1 MRGPGAGDRHGR
13 RPAPGG
19 AARARM
25 AVRHAERAGRAAQGS
40 ARAAAEASV
49 RRLPDMSRTAAWAV
63 DGARFVL
70 QRLVL
75 RPLVRSVVSVE
86 VEGAERVRDLP
97 TPFVVVANHSSHLD
111 APLVLGALPPRVS
124 QRLAVAAAADYFFD
138 ARWRARI
145 TGLVFNAFPVD
156 RGGTRGSHRGLA
168 AQLLD
173 EGVPLLL
180 FPEGTRSRDG
190 SMAPF
195 KVGAAA
201 LAVTRGVPVV
211 PVALVGAYAAM
222 PRGRSWPLPG
232 RPPVKVVVGEPLHP
246 REGENARAL
255 TQRVALA
262 VERLVLGQDE
272 ADGEGEGGP
281 GVVAVVET
289 EGRRAADP
297 AEASLPA
304 EDDAS
309 TTPGPGRDEG
319 RPGAGAS

>member
-1 MRGPGAGDRHGR
+1 MGTGR
-13 RPAPGG
+13 RGVAPGVRGG
-19 AARARM
+19 AARAR
-25 AVRHAERAGRAAQGS
+25 
-40 ARAAAEASV
+40 AAARLGPQAPDAI
-49 RRLPDMSRTAAWAV
+49 RRLPAMSRTAAWAA

-75 RPLVRSVVSVE
+75 RPLVRGVVSVD
-86 VEGAERVRDLP
+86 VEGTERLRGLEP
-97 TPFVVVANHSSHLD
+97 PFVVVANHSSHLD

-124 QRLAVAAAADYFFD
+124 QHLAVAAAADYFFD
-138 ARWRARI
+138 ARWRARL

-156 RGGTRGSHRGLA
+156 RSGTRGNHRGLA

-211 PVALVGAYAAM
+211 PVGLVGAYDAM

-232 RPPVKVVVGEPLHP
+232 RPPVRVVVGEPLHP
-246 REGENARAL
+246 RAGENARAL

-262 VERLVLGQDE
+262 VERLVRGEEE
-272 ADGEGEGGP
+272 ADGEGDGGP
-281 GVVAVVET
+281 GVMAVVET
-289 EGRRAADP
+289 EAPERPADR
-297 AEASLPA
+297 PA
-304 EDDAS
+304 ED
-309 TTPGPGRDEG
+309 G
-319 RPGAGAS
+319 RPADVRAEDVDAPPVEEDRGRSDPGAQAS

>member
-1 MRGPGAGDRHGR
+1 MRGPLGAGRHGV
-13 RPAPGG
+13 APGG
-19 AARARM
+19 AARAR
-25 AVRHAERAGRAAQGS
+25 
-40 ARAAAEASV
+40 AAARREPVPRDAV
-49 RRLPDMSRTAAWAV
+49 RRLPAMSRTAAWAV

-75 RPLVRSVVSVE
+75 RPLVRSVVSVDI
-86 VEGAERVRDLP
+86 EGTERVRDLAP
-97 TPFVVVANHSSHLD
+97 PFVVVANHSSHLD
-111 APLVLGALPPRVS
+111 APLVLGALPPRLS
-124 QRLAVAAAADYFFD
+124 HHLAVAAAADYFFD
-138 ARWRARI
+138 ARWRARL

-156 RGGTRGSHRGLA
+156 RSGTRGSYRGLA

-211 PVALVGAYAAM
+211 PVGLVGAYDAM

-232 RPPVKVVVGEPLHP
+232 RPPVRVVIGDPLHP
-246 REGENARAL
+246 RDGENARAL

-262 VERLVLGQDE
+262 VERLVRGEDE

-281 GVVAVVET
+281 GVVSVLET
-289 EGRRAADP
+289 ERP
-297 AEASLPA
+297 
-304 EDDAS
+304 
-309 TTPGPGRDEG
+309 RDG
-319 RPGAGAS
+319 RPADARPDDGGSEDGGAPPPDGDRDQSGPDAQAS

>member
-1 MRGPGAGDRHGR
+1 VRDPLGTGR
-13 RPAPGG
+13 RGVAPGVRG
-19 AARARM
+19 AAARAR
-25 AVRHAERAGRAAQGS
+25 
-40 ARAAAEASV
+40 AAARLGPQMPDAV
-49 RRLPDMSRTAAWAV
+49 RRLPAMSRTAAWAV

-75 RPLVRSVVSVE
+75 RPLVRGVVSVD
-86 VEGAERVRDLP
+86 VEGAERLRGLRP
-97 TPFVVVANHSSHLD
+97 PFVVVANHSSHLD

-124 QRLAVAAAADYFFD
+124 QHLAVAAAADYFFD
-138 ARWRARI
+138 ARWRARL

-156 RGGTRGSHRGLA
+156 RSGTRGNYRGLA

-211 PVALVGAYAAM
+211 PVGLVGAYDAM

-232 RPPVKVVVGEPLHP
+232 RPPVRVVIGEPLHP
-246 REGENARAL
+246 RDGENARAL

-262 VERLVLGQDE
+262 VERLVHGEEE

-281 GVVAVVET
+281 GVMAVVET
-289 EGRRAADP
+289 EVAERPADR
-297 AEASLPA
+297 PA
-304 EDDAS
+304 EDGRPRDEVPGDAGA
-309 TTPGPGRDEG
+309 PPADGDRDRNGPG
-319 RPGAGAS
+319 AQAS